1 MKKQVI
7 LAGLLFLTAI
17 TFGQKKEI
25 KKAEKEIKSGN
36 FTEAMTLLDQAE
48 GMLDGADADLKSQF
62 YIVKARGLMESSG
75 TDSAKLQMA
84 ADLLA
89 KAREVDS
96 GNSNSSAINDESLV
110 LKGVLENNAGLDYKD
125 KRYKQAAEKFYLA
138 YSISPKDTLFLFNA
152 ALSSKFGEDLD
163 NSSIYFQSLA
173 DLGYT
178 GKQKQYVATDK
189 ATGVEEAYVTK
200 SQRDLMVKLG
210 THIKPEEKIS
220 ESKRELVLLSL
231 AQIYLDKG
239 DSEKALGI
247 IAELR
252 KENPKDVNLIQVE
265 ADMVYKQGNMERYN
279 DLMKELIAV
288 DPNNPDLYNNLGV
301 ANAKLGLKDKAIEYY
316 NKAIELNPD
325 NSGAQINIAV
335 LILAEEGAL
344 NEEMNALGTS
354 KADYAKYDE
363 LKEQKNNIYRQ
374 AMPYLESAL
383 KTRTDNID
391 IVRTLMG
398 IYSQLGMDDKFKA
411 MKLRLQEMEG
421 GQ

>member
-1 MKKQVI
+1 MRKHVL
-7 LAGLLFLTAI
+7 LAGVLLLSAI

-36 FTEAMTLLDQAE
+36 FTEAMALLDKAE
-48 GMLDGADADLKSQF
+48 GMLGSADAEIKSKF

-75 TDSAKLQMA
+75 SDASKLQMA
-84 ADLLA
+84 SDLLTKA
-89 KAREVDS
+89 KEVDT
-96 GNSNSSAINDESLV
+96 GNSNSAAIDEGVIS
-110 LKGVLENNAGLDYKD
+110 LKGIIENNAGLDYKA
-125 KRYKQAAEKFYLA
+125 KRYTQAAEKFYMA
-138 YSISPKDTLFLFNA
+138 YNISPTDTLFLFNA

-163 NSSIYFQSLA
+163 NSAIYFQKLA

-189 ATGVEEAYVTK
+189 ATGVEESYVTK
-200 SQRDLMVKLG
+200 VQRDLMVKAG
-210 THIKPEEKIS
+210 THVKPTEKFS

-231 AQIYLDKG
+231 AQIHMDKG
-239 DSEKALGI
+239 DNEKALKV
-247 IAELR
+247 IADLR

-279 DLMKELIAV
+279 ELMKELIAQ

-301 ANAKLGLKDKAIEYY
+301 ANAKLGLKEKAIEYY
-316 NKAIELNPD
+316 NKAIELNPN

-335 LILAEEGAL
+335 LILAEEGEL
-344 NEEMNALGTS
+344 NEQMNALGTS
-354 KADYAKYDE
+354 RADYAKYDE
-363 LKEQKNNIYRQ
+363 LKEQKNGLYRK
-374 AMPYLESAL
+374 AKPYLESAL
-383 KTRTDNID
+383 QTRADNID

-398 IYSQLGMDDKFKA
+398 IYSQLGEDDKFKA